1 MSADELSEGQILAD
15 KYRVERVLGS
25 GGMGVVLA
33 ATHVQLEQRVAIKVL
48 RRDFAESEAIAERF
62 RREARAACKIRSPHG
77 ARVLDVGTTDDGLPY
92 MVMEFLHGHDL
103 SAELEHK
110 GQLSISEA
118 ASYVLQAGDA
128 ICDAHDESIIHRDIK
143 PANLFLTE
151 RGGFRNVKVLDFG
164 ISKSL
169 HESAPGVAAL
179 THTQALV
186 GSPMYMSPEQ
196 LDSPRTVDA
205 RTDIW
210 SLGVV
215 LYELV
220 SGSPPFLADGIAGL
234 IKRIVADA
242 PPPLSDFGVDAPPEF
257 EEIIL
262 RCLAKNREDRYA
274 TVRELMA
281 ALAPFA
287 PDSPLSR
294 QYFSGSPHSPS
305 ETTQKLHR
313 TRVSG
318 GEDSSGAGVAA
329 TGGATTQVAVPQTTQ
344 TQFNQSN
351 TKDPRPSGK
360 RGAVVTVAVVA
371 VLCAA
376 LGGVF
381 LLQGG
386 AATAPDLPLAA
397 QPPVVEDIEGRANE
411 PTSPVPSAVEPP
423 VAPSEAARVVLQ
435 APAPS
440 ASSETAPLAAPTV
453 LRPKARPRKKVE
465 NPASAGEPETKPP
478 SGISDFGGRH

>member
-1 MSADELSEGQILAD
+1 VSADELSEGQILAD

-48 RRDFAESEAIAERF
+48 KRDFAESEAIAERF

-220 SGSPPFLADGIAGL
+220 TGSPPFLADGIAGL

-262 RCLAKNREDRYA
+262 RCLAKDREDRYA

-318 GEDSSGAGVAA
+318 KDATGAGDAA
-329 TGGATTQVAVPQTTQ
+329 SGGATTQMAVPQTTQ

-351 TKDPRPSGK
+351 TKDPGPSGK
-360 RGAVVTVAVVA
+360 RGAVVTISAVAL
-371 VLCAA
+371 LCAV

-381 LLQGG
+381 LLRGG
-386 AATAPDLPLAA
+386 ATTEPDVPLGAP
-397 QPPVVEDIEGRANE
+397 PPVVDIDEGRAIE
-411 PTSPVPSAVEPP
+411 PTPTIPSAVEPA
-423 VAPSEAARVVLQ
+423 VASSEPAPVVLQ

-440 ASSETAPLAAPTV
+440 ASSETTPVTAPTV
-453 LRPKARPRKKVE
+453 GRPRARPRKKVE
-465 NPASAGEPETKPP
+465 NPASAGEPEAKPP